1 MADMDRF
8 VGYDFSGNPITEA
21 YHFHGDSR
29 YTARSEEAAD
39 MSNWNM
45 MMYQNQ
51 WNTPEQQLSR
61 LEEAGLNPLFYLG
74 GNAGTTPAAS
84 GGNAQGHQMTSASG
98 QVGQVLEASKNA
110 ADSLLQT
117 QKQALDYDIQRRQQN
132 LDLQRIEI
140 EEGRLGNETRK
151 TDQDIEESK
160 SRIKFNEAQ
169 IDRLGKENEWT
180 DQQIANAQVEI
191 AKMNKEMDEI
201 DVAMQE
207 AGSRID
213 LNYAN
218 IGKIAHENKVL
229 DAQVSE
235 LAARTGLERRQVET
249 EIMKVYELAAS
260 AELKSAEVEVQKGQ
274 KVVLQKTAEGIE
286 IKNELDKTYGGWERV
301 QGIVSGYVHSAAEA
315 VNTVVNVKTGGAKAA
330 LDKAMKTK
338 TEADTEKSKA
348 ETEKTKAEKEYT
360 EKKGDWL
367 DKTGDQRSGDQVIR
381 DAAAESQNLEWQKAR
396 EYRDEALKK
405 AARSTSEVDR
415 KYWEGQ
421 VDKYEKEMKNIEKG
435 KQYKASKSTHFNP
448 TFNIGD

>member
-1 MADMDRF
+1 MAEMDRF
-8 VGYDFSGNPITEA
+8 VGYDFTGNPITEA
-21 YHFHGDSR
+21 YHFKGDAR

-84 GGNAQGHQMTSASG
+84 GGNAQGHSMTSANG

-110 ADSLLQT
+110 ADSLLET
-117 QKQALDYDIQRRQQN
+117 QKQALDYDIQRRQQEI
-132 LDLQRIEI
+132 DLKRVGI
-140 EEGRLGNETRK
+140 EERRLGNETRK
-151 TDQDIEESK
+151 TTQEIEESG

-180 DQQIANAQVEI
+180 DQQIANAQAEI
-191 AKMNKEMDEI
+191 AKMNKEMEQI

-213 LNYAN
+213 LNYAT

-235 LAARTGLERRQVET
+235 LAARTGLERQQVET

-260 AELKSAEVEVQKGQ
+260 ANLKTAEVEVQKGQ
-274 KVVLQKTAEGIE
+274 KVVLEKTAEGIE

-330 LDKAMKTK
+330 LDRASKGLA
-338 TEADTEKSKA
+338 EEKS
-348 ETEKTKAEKEYT
+348 ETLKEAREQATEQRSDDKEYRQNM
-360 EKKGDWL
+360 DRL
-367 DKTGDQRSGDQVIR
+367 DEIADEVTDIASDPQLSASERSKRMD
-381 DAAAESQNLEWQKAR
+381 S
-396 EYRDEALKK
+396 LKK
-405 AARSTSEVDR
+405 ERSRLEDR
-415 KYWEGQ
+415 NREIQ
-421 VDKYEKEMKNIEKG
+421 RD
-435 KQYKASKSTHFNP
+435 SKSRARTNTHSNP
-448 TFNIGD
+448 TFTLDY